1 MLDEQTDY
9 LDNRHARAKHLLWG
23 LVIIKVYGNEKAMCA
38 IVSIACLF
46 LLSLAESLVYRQ
58 TVESDRILASSA
70 KVGRRLFTMTVKL
83 DASCTRASRLL
94 VVAEKGFSPKSQI
107 LTKKRMTARLSVASS
122 RRRNHH
128 NAQRIA

>member
-38 IVSIACLF
+38 IVSVACLF

-58 TVESDRILASSA
+58 TVESDRILASSG
-70 KVGRRLFTMTVKL
+70 KVGRRLFTMTVK
-83 DASCTRASRLL
+83 
-94 VVAEKGFSPKSQI
+94 
-107 LTKKRMTARLSVASS
+107 
-122 RRRNHH
+122 
-128 NAQRIA
+128 